1 MERYKRIQIE
11 EREEIMKSIA
21 GGKSLREIA
30 RKLNRNVSSIS
41 REIKRN
47 KKGRKGNKDLRQA
60 QYSANKAQEK
70 AQNRQK
76 ERHKKFVLKSYVIRE
91 EVERLI
97 MNRWSPELISGRLRK
112 EGIGQIS
119 AESIYKWIFNEKR
132 YLIPYLRRYNK
143 DRVYKKR
150 GSYKAKRVDKI
161 KAIVRI
167 DQRPQEITKRTVLG
181 HWETDLVEGKG
192 KASLKVFVERK
203 TRFVKI
209 IKVINKTGEES
220 INATM
225 KVFEKGDYPIHSIT
239 YDNGSDTNL
248 TIITH
253 TSGTITGVGKPIPL
267 TDRNRKALNKN
278 YELGQFAAEP
288 GMKMLHFIPYF
299 AGYGSINTADFSL
312 NNGFELQQVPLFTIE
327 DFGVYLLRSVCGYCR
342 SYHRFTAGGF
352 PSGYR

>member
-1 MERYKRIQIE
+1 MKRYKRIQIE

-21 GGKSLREIA
+21 EGKSFREIA
-30 RKLNRNVSSIS
+30 RELNRNVSSIS

-47 KKGRKGNKDLRQA
+47 KKGRKGNKDIKQA

-76 ERHKKFVLKSYVIRE
+76 GSHKKFVLKSYVIRE
-91 EVERLI
+91 EVERMI
-97 MNRWSPELISGRLRK
+97 MKRWSPELISGRLRK

-132 YLIPYLRRYNK
+132 YLVPYLRRYNK

-150 GSYKAKRVDKI
+150 GSYKTKRADKI

-167 DQRPQEITKRTVLG
+167 DQRPQEINKRAVLG

-192 KASLKVFVERK
+192 TTSLKVFVERK

-239 YDNGSDTNL
+239 YDNGSENVGHTTINNL
-248 TIITH
+248 LSIQ
-253 TSGTITGVGKPIPL
+253 SYFCYPYCSWQKGTIENTNGLIRVVFPKQTNFDSISNEQIQQL
-267 TDRNRKALNKN
+267 EDWINNRPKKCLNYFTPKEVFFSSVAL
-278 YELGQFAAEP
+278 A
-288 GMKMLHFIPYF
+288 
-299 AGYGSINTADFSL
+299 T
-312 NNGFELQQVPLFTIE
+312 
-327 DFGVYLLRSVCGYCR
+327 
-342 SYHRFTAGGF
+342 
-352 PSGYR
+352 

>member
-1 MERYKRIQIE
+1 MKRYKRIQIE

-30 RKLNRNVSSIS
+30 SKLNRNVSSIS

-91 EVERLI
+91 EVERLM

-150 GSYKAKRVDKI
+150 GSYKTKRVDKI

-167 DQRPQEITKRTVLG
+167 DQRPQEINKRTVLG
-181 HWETDLVEGKG
+181 HWETDLVVFFPYCSWQKG
-192 KASLKVFVERK
+192 TIENTNGLIR
-203 TRFVKI
+203 
-209 IKVINKTGEES
+209 VIFPKQTN
-220 INATM
+220 
-225 KVFEKGDYPIHSIT
+225 FDSIT
-239 YDNGSDTNL
+239 NEQIQQLEDWIN
-248 TIITH
+248 
-253 TSGTITGVGKPIPL
+253 
-267 TDRNRKALNKN
+267 NRPKKCLNFFTPK
-278 YELGQFAAEP
+278 EVF
-288 GMKMLHFIPYF
+288 
-299 AGYGSINTADFSL
+299 FS
-312 NNGFELQQVPLFTIE
+312 
-327 DFGVYLLRSVCGYCR
+327 
-342 SYHRFTAGGF
+342 
-352 PSGYR
+352 